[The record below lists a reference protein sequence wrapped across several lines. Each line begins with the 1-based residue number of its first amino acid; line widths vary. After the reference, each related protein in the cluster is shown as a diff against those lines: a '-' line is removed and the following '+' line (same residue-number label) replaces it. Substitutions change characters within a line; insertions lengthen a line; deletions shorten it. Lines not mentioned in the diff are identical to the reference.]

1 MPLTE
6 APSRE
11 VRDLASALERLV
23 SLWRRFAVPGELSST
38 AVFTL
43 SRLWRDGA
51 CRLTELAALEHVTQ
65 PAMTQLVSR
74 LEARGLVERFSD
86 PADARVVNVRVT
98 PEGEALIA
106 RRREVRAQA
115 FAEMYAVLS
124 NHDQAALAAALPALQ
139 HLGELA

>member
-98 PEGEALIA
+98 PDGEALIA
-106 RRREVRAQA
+106 RRREARARA
-115 FAEMYAVLS
+115 LAEMYAVLS
-124 NHDQAALAAALPALQ
+124 DHDQAALAAALPALQ

>member
-1 MPLTE
+1 MPATE

-98 PEGEALIA
+98 PAGEALIA
-106 RRREVRAQA
+106 RRREARAQA

-124 NHDQAALAAALPALQ
+124 DHDQAALAAAIPALR